1 MAAGYDS
8 LRQTMVYQ
16 AFSAYQDSKRQPE
29 MVISME
35 SWRRWK
41 EEGER
46 LIDEGILEPAEY
58 VSRLYGL
65 DAFEQFCAAVLTEM
79 EIDREAMENRLKE
92 IGFRNLSPV
101 ALISLYYGQ
110 RCFERE
116 LFASFLKGGRL
127 AGWLIEVPDAD
138 GPSPSDTIRLDG
150 RIRNL
155 LLGEQWDD
163 EELLEYGFWMYPD
176 MEDKKDGEER
186 NRETGTASGMKGS
199 FGEKEYCQWSR
210 LFRTGGMGCVLKGP
224 EGIGKKTQVR
234 RYVQEYG
241 CPVFCADRA
250 AFYEMDPEKCRRL
263 VWRIVRECRI
273 QQAVFCVDAG
283 KPQNMDARSFL
294 NQAFS
299 LARQHLSG
307 FLLLQ
312 SQEEELMEQE
322 GEMLRVRI
330 PMPTLRESAELWQ
343 EIKKG
348 FPCSEG
354 ISVEEF
360 AGTMVMTPGQIR
372 RTFLC
377 AMSFMKRDGLARI
390 EERHLKESCGRR
402 EGRLCGKA
410 VRVEARYHFQDLILP
425 AAQKK
430 QLREICGQVKNR
442 YHIYE
447 KWGFSTKN
455 AYGTGISVVFSG
467 PPGTGK
473 TMAAQVM
480 AKELGLE
487 LYKVD
492 LSAVVS
498 KYIGETEKNLNLIFD
513 EGRQNQAILFFDEA
527 DVLFS
532 KRTEVRD
539 SHDKYSNMEAAF
551 LLQKME
557 EYTGVAILAT
567 NYIQNMDE
575 AFKRRLT
582 FMIDFP
588 FPDRESRRQLWES
601 MVPEKLPLGDTVD
614 FEFLSQCFEMSG
626 SQIKNSLVHGAFLAA
641 DSGKEKVEMA
651 DILKAV
657 RKELLKSGKKLTE
670 KEMGEYSCLLEEE
683 AEVQDV

>member
-1 MAAGYDS
+1 M
-8 LRQTMVYQ
+8 
-16 AFSAYQDSKRQPE
+16 
-29 MVISME
+29 IE
-35 SWRRWK
+35 SPK
-41 EEGER
+41 
-46 LIDEGILEPAEY
+46 
-58 VSRLYGL
+58 
-65 DAFEQFCAAVLTEM
+65 T
-79 EIDREAMENRLKE
+79 
-92 IGFRNLSPV
+92 
-101 ALISLYYGQ
+101 
-110 RCFERE
+110 
-116 LFASFLKGGRL
+116 
-127 AGWLIEVPDAD
+127 D
-138 GPSPSDTIRLDG
+138 GPSPLDAIRLDG

-155 LLGEQWDD
+155 FLGEQWDD
-163 EELLEYGFWMYPD
+163 RELLDYGFWIYPD
-176 MEDKKDGEER
+176 TEDEK
-186 NRETGTASGMKGS
+186 NSGMKGS
-199 FGEKEYCQWSR
+199 FGEKEYFQWSR
-210 LFRTGGMGCVLKGP
+210 LFKNTEGGIGCVLKGP

-241 CPVFCADRA
+241 CPVFCVDGA
-250 AFYEMDPEKCRRL
+250 AFYEMDSEKCRSVMR
-263 VWRIVRECRI
+263 RIVRECQI
-273 QQAVFCVDAG
+273 QQAFLCVDAG
-283 KPQNMDARSFL
+283 KSQNADVRSLL

-299 LARQHLSG
+299 LSRQHLPG

-312 SQEEELMEQE
+312 SQEEELMEKE
-322 GEMLRVRI
+322 RDMVRVRI
-330 PMPTLRESAELWQ
+330 PMPGLRESAELWR
-343 EIKKG
+343 EIKKE
-348 FPCSEG
+348 FPCSQR
-354 ISVEEF
+354 ISAEEF

-372 RTFLC
+372 RTFLS
-377 AMSFMKRDGLARI
+377 AMNLMKRDGLAQI
-390 EERHLKESCGRR
+390 EERHLKEACSRR

-410 VRVEARYHFQDLILP
+410 VRVEAKYRFGDLILP

-447 KWGFSTKN
+447 KWGFSSKN

-492 LSAVVS
+492 LAAVVS
-498 KYIGETEKNLNLIFD
+498 KYIGETEKNLSLIFD

-588 FPDRESRRQLWES
+588 FPDRESRKQLWES

-614 FEFLSQCFEMSG
+614 FEFLSQCVELSG
-626 SQIKNSLVHGAFLAA
+626 SQIKNSLIHGAFLAA
-641 DSGKEKVEMA
+641 DSKKEKVEMT
-651 DILKAV
+651 DLLKAV
-657 RKELLKSGKKLTE
+657 RKELLKSGKKLTQ
-670 KEMGEYSCLLEEE
+670 KELGEYGYLLEEE